1 MKNKHFALKL
11 SIPFALIY
19 WVIESLIHFFV
30 FDEHDQT
37 FEWIPSDSNELWMR
51 CVIFILLVLFG
62 FIVDHYKNNIFRKNC
77 EKNDVYISMLSAT
90 HHILNNLLNNMLLFR
105 MEAEDSKDFNK
116 DLLKDFDRIIE
127 KATQQ
132 IHNLEGID
140 EPDKKAIEN
149 RYKPKNN

>member
-1 MKNKHFALKL
+1 
-11 SIPFALIY
+11 
-19 WVIESLIHFFV
+19 
-30 FDEHDQT
+30 
-37 FEWIPSDSNELWMR
+37 
-51 CVIFILLVLFG
+51 
-62 FIVDHYKNNIFRKNC
+62 
-77 EKNDVYISMLSAT
+77 MLSAT